1 MKYIMEINV
10 TSPSVTK
17 FILTSLRPFR
27 WWIALLTGMAI
38 IWAFELSLSPYLL
51 KIIIDRLPGL
61 SVSEAYPVLLI
72 PALLYITVGFINSVS
87 NRVYDYAWLKIN
99 PPLKRHIGHILMDRM
114 MQHAHHLFQD
124 NFSGNLGNK
133 IKDVMSG
140 IPDLINIFVDRLFAH
155 ILAIL
160 IAICVIGTV
169 NVKFA
174 IILCFWAFIFLGAA
188 LILSKKATHL
198 SDSAAEARSK
208 AVGNI
213 IDILSNMINVRLF
226 TNQKGERTKLGSILD
241 EYVKADQARDWF
253 FLKIYAL
260 QGGSFFIYQ
269 SISLLWLIEGF
280 NQGIIS
286 SGDFVLILMVNTAL
300 VMNLWNFSKDLGV
313 AAEII
318 GNITQGL
325 NIALAP
331 LSIQDKTGA
340 KDLVVR
346 KGEIIFSQVHFRYRD
361 SDALFE
367 NKTVTIQPGQKIGL
381 VGYSGGGKTTFVNLI
396 LRLFDV
402 TSGHILIDGQ
412 DIQEVT
418 QDSLRANIGMIPQ
431 DLSLFHRSLMENIRY
446 GLPDATDTEVFK
458 AAKKAYAHQF
468 IEELPRGYNSIV
480 GERGVKLS
488 GGQRQR
494 IAIARVI
501 LKNAPILLM
510 DEATS
515 QLDSVTESFIQDVLW
530 KLMKGKTSIVIAHRL
545 STLLHMDRI
554 LVFDRGKII
563 EDGTHKDLLAQ
574 KGHYKTLWDTQV
586 GGFLPEKPDPAE
598 N

>member
-1 MKYIMEINV
+1 MKYIMETNV
-10 TSPSVTK
+10 ASISATK
-17 FILTSLRPFR
+17 FILKSVKPFR

-72 PALLYITVGFINSVS
+72 PALLYIAVGFINSVS
-87 NRVYDYAWLKIN
+87 NRVYDYAWLKLN

-140 IPDLINIFVDRLFAH
+140 IPDLINIFIDRLFSH
-155 ILAIL
+155 ILAIF
-160 IAICVIGTV
+160 IAICVMGTV
-169 NVKFA
+169 NIKFA
-174 IILCFWAFIFLGAA
+174 IILCLWSFIFLGAA
-188 LILSKKATHL
+188 LILSKKATYL
-198 SDSAAEARSK
+198 SDSAAEVRSK
-208 AVGNI
+208 VVGNI

-253 FLKIYAL
+253 FLKIYAV

-280 NQGIIS
+280 HQGIIS

-300 VMNLWNFSKDLGV
+300 VMNLWNFSKDLGA

-331 LSIQDKTGA
+331 LSIKDKTGA

-367 NKTVTIQPGQKIGL
+367 NKTVTIQPGQKVGL

-418 QDSLRANIGMIPQ
+418 QDSLRANIGVIPQ
-431 DLSLFHRSLMENIRY
+431 DPSLFHRSLMENIRY
-446 GLPDATDTEVFK
+446 GHLDAPDAEVFK
-458 AAKKAYAHQF
+458 AAKKAYAHEF
-468 IEELPRGYNSIV
+468 IEQLPRGYNSLV

-530 KLMKGKTSIVIAHRL
+530 KLMKSKTTIVIAHRL

-563 EDGTHKDLLAQ
+563 EDGTHKELLAQ
-574 KGHYKTLWDTQV
+574 NGHYKTLWDTQV
-586 GGFLPEKPDPAE
+586 GGFLPEKPDTTE
-598 N
+598 T